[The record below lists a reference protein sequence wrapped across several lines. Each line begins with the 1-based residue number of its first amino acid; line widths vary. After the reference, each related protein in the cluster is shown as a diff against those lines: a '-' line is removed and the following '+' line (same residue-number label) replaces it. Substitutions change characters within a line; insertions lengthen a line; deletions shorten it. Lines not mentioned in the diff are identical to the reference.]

1 MMSNNNGGTLYL
13 IPVPLGDDA
22 DAQLVLSPEAVN
34 TARRL
39 TRFFVENPKSARA
52 FLKRIAYP
60 LSLQDAVLTP
70 LDKDTRAQDM
80 PKLLQPLL
88 SGADAGLLSEAGCPA
103 IADPGALLVLAA
115 HEAGVGVRP
124 LVGPSAILLALM
136 ASGLNGQRF
145 AFQGYLPVD
154 TARRAARIRLVEQR
168 SRHEDSTQ
176 VFIETPYR
184 NDSLL
189 AALIEHCAP
198 DTLLCVATGLGEPGE
213 AVVTRS
219 IAGWRKF
226 DWRPGKRPAV
236 FLLLAPTVMKS
247 SAVKNR

>member
-1 MMSNNNGGTLYL
+1 MINSNTGTLFL

-34 TARRL
+34 TARHL
-39 TRFFVENPKSARA
+39 THFFVENPKSARA

-60 LSLQDAVLTP
+60 LSLQAAVLTP
-70 LDKDTRAQDM
+70 LDKDSRAQDM
-80 PKLLQPLL
+80 PALLQPLL
-88 SGADAGLLSEAGCPA
+88 AGGDGGLLSEAGCPA
-103 IADPGALLVLAA
+103 IADPGALLVRAA

-124 LVGPSAILLALM
+124 LAGPSAILLALM

-154 TARRAARIRLVEQR
+154 AARRAARIKLVEQR

-184 NDSLL
+184 NDALL
-189 AALIEHCAP
+189 AALIEQCAP
-198 DTLLCVATGLGEPGE
+198 DALLCVATGLGEPGE
-213 AVVTRS
+213 TVVTRS
-219 IAGWRKF
+219 IAAWRKL

-236 FLLLAPTVMKS
+236 FLLLAPN
-247 SAVKNR
+247 AAKNR